1 MNLGEHSYF
10 LGIDKGPNTTIGK
23 YCSIAVGTYIHSF
36 DNHACITNRKLVST
50 YDFGEWGVDFTRSG
64 WSKGDVKIG
73 NDVWMGEDVQILT
86 GVTIGDG
93 VIVGA
98 HTVIGKD
105 VPPYAVIVGNP
116 YIIKRYR
123 YSDEIIKKLL
133 EIKWWDWDNRKI
145 NERLASFID
154 IDEFIKLYG

>member
-1 MNLGEHSYF
+1 MILGRGSYF
-10 LGIDKGPNTTIGK
+10 LGTDHGK
-23 YCSIAVGTYIHSF
+23 STHVGNFSSIAGGTYIHGP
-36 DNHACITNRKLVST
+36 DNHACINNRKLVST
-50 YDFGEWGVDFTRSG
+50 FDWGVWGADFTPSG
-64 WSKGDVKIG
+64 RYIKDVMIG
-73 NDVWMGEDVQILT
+73 NDVWIGEGVQILSE
-86 GVTIGDG
+86 VTIGDG
-93 VIVGA
+93 AIVGA
-98 HTVIGKD
+98 HTVVGKD

-116 YIIKRYR
+116 YVIKRYR